1 VHKAF
6 ESLDAAGQ
14 NAFAKDLT
22 ELIRAWN
29 TSGDETVVV
38 PSDYLEV
45 GAVRR

>member
-14 NAFAKDLT
+14 DAFAKDLE
-22 ELIRAWN
+22 ELIHAWN
-29 TSGDETVVV
+29 TSGDGTVVV

-45 GAVRR
+45 VAVRR